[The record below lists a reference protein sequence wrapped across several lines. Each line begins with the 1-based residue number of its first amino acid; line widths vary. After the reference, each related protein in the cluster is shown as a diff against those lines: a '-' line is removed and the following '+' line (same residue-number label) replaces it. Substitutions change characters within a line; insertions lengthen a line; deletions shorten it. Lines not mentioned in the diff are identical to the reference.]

1 MLADRIRGSLVGL
14 AVGDALGAPLEGL
27 GAEEIAQRHGRVTGY
42 VESPLDHP
50 EKWRLPGLHTD
61 DTQQALI
68 VTEAILHTGRADP
81 DLIVRQ
87 MVELTEGPRS
97 VPFGAH
103 RGTGR
108 SYRLSVMLMRREPRW
123 SSGAR
128 NSAGIGAS
136 MRVAPVGLF
145 FAGDDSAIRENA
157 SLSALVTH
165 TDPRGCLAACAVAY
179 LAGRASRSFQR
190 PFTSAELHGE
200 TLGFVR
206 RAETWFMD
214 VHGSRSHPG
223 VRETYHQFGDALEAI
238 AGAWQ
243 HGPSRVLAQILAKG
257 NELAGTD
264 LGHPCRGVAL
274 TGVIAAI
281 YFFLRHTEHFRDA
294 LIDVVNAG
302 GDTDSVGAIVGA
314 LCGAAGGEAAI
325 PAEWR
330 EGLRAYDQI
339 RLRADA
345 LAGEPYKEHRI
356 RPLAEF
362 ELELT
367 LEEDRERRAK
377 FPPGTFPDAYEW
389 EEPVYRAPE
398 VEAEERVPEPRAEI
412 PERRDRPAPP
422 DRSDRSDRY
431 RRRRRG

>member
-1 MLADRIRGSLVGL
+1 MLADRVRGSLVGL
-14 AVGDALGAPLEGL
+14 AVGDALGAPLEGMS
-27 GAEEIAQRHGRVTGY
+27 ADEIARRHGRVTGY
-42 VESPLDHP
+42 VEGPSDHP
-50 EKWRLPGLHTD
+50 EKWRMPGLHTD

-68 VTEAILHTGRADP
+68 VTEAILRTGRADP

-108 SYRLSVMLMRREPRW
+108 SYRLSVMRMRHEGRW

-145 FAGDDSAIRENA
+145 FAGDDAAIRENA

-190 PFTSAELHGE
+190 PFSPAELHAD
-200 TLGFVR
+200 TLGFLR
-206 RAETWFMD
+206 RAETWFME
-214 VHGSRSHPG
+214 VHGSRSHPD
-223 VRETYHQFGDALEAI
+223 VRETHHQFGDALEALD
-238 AGAWQ
+238 GTWQ
-243 HGPSRVLAQILAKG
+243 RDPAQVLPAILAKG

-281 YFFLRHTEHFRDA
+281 YFFLRYTERFRDA
-294 LIDVVNAG
+294 LIEVVNAG

-314 LCGAAGGEAAI
+314 LCGAAGGEEAI

-377 FPPGTFPDAYEW
+377 FPPGTIPETYEW
-389 EEPVYRAPE
+389 EEPVYGPSE
-398 VEAEERVPEPRAEI
+398 PEPE
-412 PERRDRPAPP
+412 APP
-422 DRSDRSDRY
+422 PIEEPPESGERPRRPRDSDRY